1 MMQRYGKKM
10 KRVALVFNAKFIE
23 KGWWG
28 GGIFVIL
35 RLNKM
40 GGESVIGTYITNI

>member
-1 MMQRYGKKM
+1 M
-10 KRVALVFNAKFIE
+10 KEPWVFNAKFIE